1 MPGEERIIKNAEML
15 NDAYLIGN
23 PLARDFQ
30 LKELTS
36 CLRPALEGKKPAHA
50 WLYGRPGTGKTLVA
64 KFVLR
69 ELSREGLL
77 GGIYVNCWENN
88 SYYAVLDKLVR
99 ELRILGAEKLNTAFK
114 LERFRNFVG
123 SRPFVIVLDEV
134 DQARRLERDAL
145 VYNLCGIGKVG
156 LVLISNS
163 ADAFLALD
171 DRIKSRLNAMTLEF
185 ECYSPGRLM
194 GILRQ
199 RVELALAAGT
209 ADEAVLSKVTALS
222 EGDARM
228 AFKILKQAAQNAEA
242 DGSAAIGMDHVISA
256 HTSARE
262 IRKDA
267 LLARLSSHHRL
278 LYDLVRQKGEVNS
291 GELWEAYLAESSRL
305 GRPAIALRTFSEYMN
320 RLIEL
325 ELVQWDRALVRGK
338 VRVFKLS

>member
-1 MPGEERIIKNAEML
+1 MASER
-15 NDAYLIGN
+15 
-23 PLARDFQ
+23 
-30 LKELTS
+30 
-36 CLRPALEGKKPAHA
+36 
-50 WLYGRPGTGKTLVA
+50 V
-64 KFVLR
+64 
-69 ELSREGLL
+69 
-77 GGIYVNCWENN
+77 
-88 SYYAVLDKLVR
+88 
-99 ELRILGAEKLNTAFK
+99 GAEKLNTAFK

-145 VYNLCGIGKVG
+145 VYNLCGVGKVG
-156 LVLISNS
+156 LVMISNS
-163 ADAFLALD
+163 ADAFLTLD

-209 ADEAVLSKVTALS
+209 ADAAVLTKVTALS

-267 LLARLSSHHRL
+267 LLARLSSHHKL
-278 LYDLVRQKGEVNS
+278 LYDLVRQEGRSQFRRPV
-291 GELWEAYLAESSRL
+291 GGLFGRIIAPWPA
-305 GRPAIALRTFSEYMN
+305 GHRPAHVLRVHE
-320 RLIEL
+320 
-325 ELVQWDRALVRGK
+325 QAHRAGARPVGPGAGQGEG
-338 VRVFKLS
+338 